1 LRPGSRAGYR
11 LRVRKRLL
19 PIALLVAL
27 ALPVVAGASPTAT
40 TSVIGGHDAQAASWP
55 SIAFLL
61 SAWDENG
68 DGVLDGAFSCTGT
81 VIKPQWILTAAHCA
95 FGPDDRPV
103 DAMLSITGVAD
114 VNDPIGEAI
123 AADRVVLHDRWNPAR
138 LIGDAMLMHLEAPSS
153 RPAMP
158 LARPGGQ
165 YAPDPSIPNVA
176 GWGRVDEA
184 SEIGTAVLQ
193 EAHIGL
199 VDDTTCAAFAAGFEA
214 ATQKCAGTYQVA
226 GVCHGDSGGPLTVV
240 DGAKVRHLWG
250 LTSYGP
256 QLAHPGFLPCD
267 LRSPAVFSW
276 VPPFAAWV
284 DATAVDVAPP
294 PPPGPEPRPQP
305 QRPVPSAPRDATA
318 PVLSGARLSTSRI
331 KATKKGAT
339 ITRKAGAKLTFSLSE
354 AAAVR
359 VSVRKGART
368 LAPGATIAAR
378 AGRTARRFTGRL
390 GSKRLKPGRF
400 TLQLGAVDA
409 AGNAG
414 KPARVRFRIVR

>member
-1 LRPGSRAGYR
+1 M
-11 LRVRKRLL
+11 LL
-19 PIALLVAL
+19 AL
-27 ALPVVAGASPTAT
+27 ALPVAAGASPTAT
-40 TSVIGGHDAQAASWP
+40 TSIVGGHAAPAANWP

-61 SAWDENG
+61 AAWDENG
-68 DGVLDGAFSCTGT
+68 DGVLDAASSCTGT
-81 VIKPQWILTAAHCA
+81 VIKPQWILTAAHCSLD
-95 FGPDDRPV
+95 PDDQPV
-103 DAMLSITGVAD
+103 DAMLSITGVAN

-123 AADRVVLHDRWNPAR
+123 AADRLVLHERWNPAR
-138 LIGDAMLMHLEAPSS
+138 MVGDAMLLHLEAPSS

-165 YAPDPSIPNVA
+165 YAADPSIPNVA
-176 GWGRVDEA
+176 GWGTVDEA
-184 SEIGTAVLQ
+184 SEIGTDVLQ

-199 VDDTTCAAFAAGFEA
+199 VDDATCASFAAAFEK
-214 ATQKCAGTYQVA
+214 ATQKCAGTYEVA

-240 DGAKVRHLWG
+240 DGAKVPHLWG

-256 QLAHPGFLPCD
+256 QLSHPGFLPCD

-276 VPPFAAWV
+276 VPAFAAWV
-284 DATAVDVAPP
+284 DANAVDVAPP
-294 PPPGPEPRPQP
+294 PPPGPAPQP
-305 QRPVPSAPRDATA
+305 QPSRPVPSAPRDATA
-318 PVLSGARLSTSRI
+318 PVLRGARLSIRRI
-331 KATKKGAT
+331 KAARKGAT

-359 VSVRKGART
+359 VSVLKGART

-378 AGRTARRFTGRL
+378 AGRTTRRFTGRL
-390 GSKRLKPGRF
+390 GSKRLKPGRY

-414 KPARVRFRIVR
+414 KPARLRFEIVR